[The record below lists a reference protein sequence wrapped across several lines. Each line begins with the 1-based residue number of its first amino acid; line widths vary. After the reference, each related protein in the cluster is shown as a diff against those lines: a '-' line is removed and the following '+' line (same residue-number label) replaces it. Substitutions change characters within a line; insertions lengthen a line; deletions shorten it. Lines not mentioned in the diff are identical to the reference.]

1 MASGRHL
8 LDLINDVLD
17 ISKIE
22 SGKATLNLT
31 EFDLGDSLVAIE
43 SIIAPMAR
51 DKRQAFHTEIRSTCD
66 HERVIGDETHINQIL
81 HQPPLQRREV
91 HAGGRRHL
99 ASLHRALGS
108 TPASSSASASRWR
121 TTATA

>member
-51 DKRQAFHTEIRSTCD
+51 DKRQAFHTEIVNVD

-99 ASLHRALGS
+99 ASLHRALAALR
-108 TPASSSASASRWR
+108 ASSSASASRWR